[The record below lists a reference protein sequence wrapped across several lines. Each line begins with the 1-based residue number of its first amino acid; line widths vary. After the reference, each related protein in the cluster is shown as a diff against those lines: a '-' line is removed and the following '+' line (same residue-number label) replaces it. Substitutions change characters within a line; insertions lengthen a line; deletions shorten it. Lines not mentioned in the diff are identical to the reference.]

1 MSDQVSFPRGIRHG
15 TAFAVDASVVE
26 ALIANRTYNPLI
38 PDNVADP
45 SVSKFGHTYFPVTYT
60 HLTVQ
65 YICFKQHSDF
75 PADEP
80 GVDALNGWLEFCR
93 EVGKLHHLGFI

>member
-1 MSDQVSFPRGIRHG
+1 MHLSGNDSFLRLRGDIH
-15 TAFAVDASVVE
+15 A
-26 ALIANRTYNPLI
+26 
-38 PDNVADP
+38 
-45 SVSKFGHTYFPVTYT
+45 GHHQF
-60 HLTVQ
+60 TVQ